1 MSAVF
6 PGESPWH
13 EACYGSAPEVLLT
26 AKGLLAGVI
35 GLVAP
40 LVAVSGLAPDAAS
53 PVLLALGVIVALGL
67 SRAPTN
73 GEPRK
78 PR

>member
-1 MSAVF
+1 MSALF
-6 PGESPWH
+6 PADSQWH
-13 EACYGSAPEVLLT
+13 AACYGSTPEVLLT

-40 LVAVSGLAPDAAS
+40 LVAVSGLAPDTAS

-67 SRAPTN
+67 SRAPADR
-73 GEPRK
+73 EPRR

>member
-1 MSAVF
+1 VSAVF
-6 PGESPWH
+6 PGNTHWH

-40 LVAVSGLAPDAAS
+40 LVAVSGLAPDTAS
-53 PVLLALGVIVALGL
+53 PVLLALGAIVALGL
-67 SRAPTN
+67 SRAPADR
-73 GEPRK
+73 EPRK